1 MSIMPNLANVGRTK
15 LAKCYGKTGTL
26 GPNSK
31 EVPVTEKD
39 IEQANHYADLADR
52 MDSKKGGPNDFGDGF
67 RHVTLLNKEQIHA
80 GTRGGMEDLGTVSPL
95 LEGTKQVN
103 AELTQS
109 VDQETQSP
117 KTRGDFSIVK
127 DDGGE
132 TTALLRVG
140 DGSARL
146 LTVSTNGMEG
156 NDQFEAILLDFP
168 KDGSPK
174 KTTTSGSLLDL
185 QGFVLGP
192 QP

>member
-15 LAKCYGKTGTL
+15 LAKCYGKTGSL

-31 EVPVTEKD
+31 EVPVTQND
-39 IEQANHYADLADR
+39 IEQANHFADLADR
-52 MDSKKGGPNDFGDGF
+52 MDSKRGSPNDFGDGF
-67 RHVTLLNKEQIHA
+67 RHVTLLRKSETYP
-80 GTRGGMEDLGTVSPL
+80 GTPGGMDDLGEVSPL
-95 LEGTKQVN
+95 LEGTKLVN
-103 AELTQS
+103 AELTQG

-117 KTRGDFSIVK
+117 KTRGDFSIIK
-127 DDGGE
+127 DDGGVTE
-132 TTALLRVG
+132 ALFRVG

-146 LTVSTNGMEG
+146 LTVSTTGKEAD
-156 NDQFEAILLDFP
+156 DQFEAVLLDFTQ
-168 KDGSPK
+168 DGKPK